1 MSLQPEALGLP
12 KDIRGE
18 VRFIAEDTAGVAFD
32 EFQFDR
38 QMRSIVLF
46 NFMNIGESNNSL
58 GCHDPE
64 ITERISAVQQSV
76 GLRNTL
82 IHGYQAI
89 DYPTVW
95 RAIHM

>member
-1 MSLQPEALGLP
+1 MQPDALGLL

-18 VRFIAEDTAGVAFD
+18 VRFIAEDTAGGTFD

-38 QMRSIVLF
+38 RMRQIVLF
-46 NFMNIGESNNSL
+46 NFMDIGEANNSL

-89 DYPTVW
+89 DYPIVW
-95 RAIHM
+95 HTIHM